1 MALVHLRG
9 VLGDLLIQ
17 RCAFFKSL
25 AIISSKFYFIY
36 QALPAKLCDIV
47 ILTTWEPR
55 KCGIAT
61 YSDALR
67 TALKSVCP
75 PDSRVDIIAA
85 KYRDESNDNFNSSVV
100 KGAVRDLEF
109 HDLIRAGK
117 LVNSRQYHAI
127 LVQYEFGM
135 LYGDALMCMLR
146 SLRTP
151 VIIVTQHTVT
161 SVMWEYQHSLMREM
175 HYLADRSIV
184 MTEAMRYTMNAFHG
198 ISPYRI
204 TVIPHGIP
212 ELDIDQITAQPED
225 HFLRLRYPN
234 TTIVMSNGLIHTYKV
249 ATI

>member
-1 MALVHLRG
+1 MEHVRYG
-9 VLGDLLIQ
+9 CLIQ
-17 RCAFFKSL
+17 VIEVSSTNNFYRFTSRSSSGVFKSL

-135 LYGDALMCMLR
+135 LYGDAHTGELL
-146 SLRTP
+146 
-151 VIIVTQHTVT
+151 TQ
-161 SVMWEYQHSLMREM
+161 
-175 HYLADRSIV
+175 
-184 MTEAMRYTMNAFHG
+184 NAGFSESDCLG
-198 ISPYRI
+198 
-204 TVIPHGIP
+204 
-212 ELDIDQITAQPED
+212 A
-225 HFLRLRYPN
+225 
-234 TTIVMSNGLIHTYKV
+234 
-249 ATI
+249 